1 MVIFHS
7 YVSLPEGNKGA
18 TPPLPSLACSS
29 RLLLCQLVAEPD
41 IASSGRYGLRLAP
54 NRENGRRECQI
65 ECQSI

>member
-1 MVIFHS
+1 MLVYQRVTKVQLLLF
-7 YVSLPEGNKGA
+7 L
-18 TPPLPSLACSS
+18 LLACSS